1 MSTTGT
7 YRLGH
12 IAWSLVAI
20 ELVFDLLLIAAGWL
34 LLNDLPGFRFER
46 LHLLYGL
53 LAAPLLVAMHLLHLG
68 WRNRALKRFARS
80 TTLPRAVRAVSGWR
94 SSLRF
99 LLMRHALGFGIIA
112 AAGPQFG
119 TRMEE
124 VRTDGADIMVCV
136 DVSNSMD
143 CEDLRPSRMD
153 AARRALGQLI
163 DRSKGDRIGIVVFA
177 GEAFVQLPIT
187 TDRSAARMFAASVDT
202 RTVGAQGTA
211 IGAAIDLARSS
222 FAADSPGGKAI
233 MVISDGENHED
244 DAYGAARAAVE
255 AGCVVHTI
263 GMGTLQGG
271 PIPVRRDAQVQGF
284 RTDRE
289 GRTVVSALNED
300 MLRGVAEAGNGVY
313 VRAGQGSYGIGEI
326 LNAIQG
332 MEKGTTGTYTFTA
345 HEDRFQVPLVLALML
360 LIFAMFIPESTPAPL
375 PRMRVSPLIGLL
387 ILLAACGDARERA
400 VDKALRTGEAF
411 YRAGDLSAALDRYDQ
426 SPEDH
431 RTRYNAGVVLHQ
443 LGRLEEAA
451 ARFEQAAVL
460 ADSAVQRARAHYD
473 LGHTWQLRSIEA
485 DTLSAV
491 TGRALASV
499 PPGGDITEQ
508 VRKAVML
515 DSMLTVQRNAML
527 FSDSALLESRKAY
540 RQALRNMPADE
551 DARHNL
557 TQVQNTLSARMNA
570 AEERKKAQKAEQG
583 KDLTALA
590 RSILAKTDSLVA
602 RYAFDDALKTLQQ
615 GLQREPT
622 LIQRKDY
629 SDKLETVTNAAR
641 P

>member
-1 MSTTGT
+1 
-7 YRLGH
+7 
-12 IAWSLVAI
+12 
-20 ELVFDLLLIAAGWL
+20 
-34 LLNDLPGFRFER
+34 
-46 LHLLYGL
+46 
-53 LAAPLLVAMHLLHLG
+53 
-68 WRNRALKRFARS
+68 
-80 TTLPRAVRAVSGWR
+80 
-94 SSLRF
+94 
-99 LLMRHALGFGIIA
+99 
-112 AAGPQFG
+112 
-119 TRMEE
+119 
-124 VRTDGADIMVCV
+124 
-136 DVSNSMD
+136 
-143 CEDLRPSRMD
+143 
-153 AARRALGQLI
+153 
-163 DRSKGDRIGIVVFA
+163 VFA

-233 MVISDGENHED
+233 LVISDGENHED
-244 DAYGAARAAVE
+244 DADGAARAAVE

-263 GMGTLQGG
+263 GMGTVQGG
-271 PIPVRRDAQVQGF
+271 PIPVKRNGQVQGF
-284 RTDRE
+284 HTDRG

-313 VRAGQGSYGIGEI
+313 VRAGQGSYGIDEI
-326 LNAIQG
+326 LNNIQG

-345 HEDRFQVPLVLALML
+345 HEDRFQVPLVLALVLL
-360 LIFAMFIPESTPAPL
+360 LIALLLPESRPASPSRIRIAQLL
-375 PRMRVSPLIGLL
+375 PVLL
-387 ILLAACGDARERA
+387 LLAACGDAQERA
-400 VDKALRTGEAF
+400 VDDALRSGEAF
-411 YRAGDLSAALDRYDQ
+411 YRKGDLNAALEQYEQ
-426 SPEDH
+426 APEDH

-451 ARFEQAAVL
+451 DRFEQAAVL
-460 ADSAVQRARAHYD
+460 ADSAIQRARAHYD
-473 LGHTWQLRSIEA
+473 LGHTWQLRAIEA
-485 DTLSAV
+485 DTLSAT
-491 TGRALASV
+491 TGRAIAALR
-499 PPGGDITEQ
+499 PGGDITEQ
-508 VRKAVML
+508 VRQAVML

-527 FSDSALLESRKAY
+527 FSDSALLESRTAY
-540 RQALRNMPADE
+540 RQALRSMPADE

-557 TQVQNTLSARMNA
+557 TQVQNTMAARVKA
-570 AEERKKAQKAEQG
+570 AEERKKAEEAQQG

-590 RSILAKTDSLVA
+590 RSILAKADSLVA